1 MSVISGITILGI
13 TGSIAMGKSTVTKM
27 FADAGAATTNADQI
41 VHDLYTSDAEVIAY
55 IQVNWP
61 AAVVEGKVDR
71 KRLGAAVFGD
81 DVAIKK
87 LEHLLHPK
95 VKQTEEDFV
104 LQARED
110 GKWLAVLDIPL
121 LYETGAE
128 KRCDYVAVV
137 SSPPAIQ
144 KARALS
150 RPNMSEEKFSQILA
164 RQMPDAEKRLRADF
178 IVDTGKTLLHSES
191 DVKKIMKI
199 LKEKHHA

>member
-1 MSVISGITILGI
+1 MSTIPGIIILGV

-27 FADAGAATTNADQI
+27 FETSGAATTNADQI
-41 VHDLYTSDAEVIAY
+41 VHDLYTSDADVIAY
-55 IQVNWP
+55 IQANWP
-61 AAVVEGKVDR
+61 SAVAEGKVDR
-71 KRLGAAVFGD
+71 KKLGAAVFGD

-104 LQARED
+104 LQAREE

-128 KRCDYVAVV
+128 KRCDYVAVA
-137 SSPPAIQ
+137 SSPYEIQ

-150 RPNMSEEKFSQILA
+150 RPNMTAEKFEQILA
-164 RQMPDAEKRLRADF
+164 RQVPDAEKRARADF

-191 DVKKIMKI
+191 DVKKIIKT
-199 LKEKHHA
+199 LKGK

>member
-1 MSVISGITILGI
+1 MTLVNGITILGV

-27 FADAGAATTNADQI
+27 FADCGAATTNADQI
-41 VHDLYTSDAEVIAY
+41 VHDLYTTNAEVIGF
-55 IQVNWP
+55 IRENWP
-61 AAVVEGKVDR
+61 DAVVDGAVDR
-71 KRLGAAVFGD
+71 KKLGAAVFGD

-104 LQARED
+104 LAARD
-110 GKWLAVLDIPL
+110 AGHWLAVLDIPL

-128 KRCDYVAVV
+128 KRCDYVAVA
-137 SSPPAIQ
+137 SSPYEIQ
-144 KARALS
+144 KSRALS
-150 RPNMSEEKFSQILA
+150 RPNMTEEKFEQILA
-164 RQMPDAEKRLRADF
+164 RQIPDAEKRQRADF

-191 DVKKIMKI
+191 DVKKIIKT